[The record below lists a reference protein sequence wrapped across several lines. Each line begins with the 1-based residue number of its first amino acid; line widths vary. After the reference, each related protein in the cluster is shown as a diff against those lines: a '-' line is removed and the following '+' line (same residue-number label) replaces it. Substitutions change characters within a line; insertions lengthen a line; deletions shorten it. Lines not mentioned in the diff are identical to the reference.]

1 MRKIKYI
8 LPYIFT
14 LVLLSLTAC
23 RDDFPVDDF
32 VIGEGEALVDA
43 TVSFV
48 PFGDTELGSRASGD
62 AIRQIKTLYMLRYN
76 AEEELIACDKI
87 DKFSVVNDNNSRP
100 MGEAEGTVSAETN
113 TARATFTTPIP
124 FGRYYIYVVANIDI
138 DSEWGDVSN
147 YDTVDKLLEH
157 SVTWTND
164 VTRNNQMMG
173 YFSRTNSAKD
183 HRAPDMVT
191 VNAKNTQLKAWIKR
205 VASKVTVA
213 FDTRL
218 LKENIYIYLRSVSIR
233 DIPEEAYIGRDNT
246 PGEKGR
252 GISDKL
258 LDGETLYFGG
268 ASENDLFSDAKSH
281 FRKWKELTA
290 GDSIYGY
297 NSDKNGLPDEQTYN
311 TAKKRLAYEHGE
323 NVEALYFYENMQHEG
338 KSKKQD
344 ADDDLEIDFPE
355 PDQTKPG
362 TGWKDEKPYGTYVEV
377 EGYYVSED
385 SVRPGRGPIRY
396 RFMLGQD
403 TETDYNAAR
412 NRHYKLTLQFKGY
425 ANDYDWHIDYQE
437 EAKPGSV
444 APDTAYVSYF
454 YNQPHSYTVRST
466 PRPGYKL
473 VQVKAWILQN
483 EWRPDNA
490 EDTDERGYDY
500 YNKKAWRLQFNPDK
514 ETYEGGPYYTG
525 AMFDTEDG
533 DPDRKIN
540 HPNCEFGFLS
550 LRKVDA
556 RSYDFEE
563 EASQKGVRNLVDNAR
578 SYYFTAKEGD
588 TEGSD
593 GYRELG
599 HPGVAGNEF
608 PQEDTPES
616 GKVLGSELDGTYSV
630 HLEINKR
637 SHERN
642 YAVSVPIYTRPK
654 SLGVNWAVYTG
665 GNPYYEHSRKAYV
678 RTVMYFVPLD
688 ESQAAM
694 YPPYQDT
701 CYTTVMQVPRIDN
714 PRAIYRKHD
723 NREPFK
729 VQLMSSIV
737 RPMGDIK
744 YLPIVSHG
752 PWSAEIE
759 RDPYGLVRLTKGTQ
773 IVSGEGNRITGKTE
787 TEVTFTYT
795 PNRIVGKDQAIGAI
809 ITVRYNNNQCVHK
822 IIVRQG
828 YGPVQFSSGGLK
840 WLAYNVYSDTEL
852 TKSPLS
858 VGSFFRYNGNTRYPI
873 AEANNYRNE
882 DKNDP
887 AGSRFAHGGA
897 NPLPDDE
904 YIIINPPPAYSTRK
918 WTWENIFRTNS
929 NNIAYDKMFME
940 NNVLTK
946 NGYRLPTYEEVRKD
960 LLDNNDVQIAFGV
973 VYGDGARGVLNT
985 TEATNYRDVDNHG
998 TPSPKG
1004 VQGAVVYCLGH
1015 GDNIFFPFGAS
1026 GHARRI
1032 HIEYGIT
1039 DGKLSPRKGYGLLN
1053 YGDVT
1058 GRLGGDDNPQAA
1070 GSKGN
1075 THKTPVN
1082 DYRPLAYRLPDN
1094 IGAIYWICD
1103 PENINLGLDFN
1114 AANNQ
1119 VSNFEYTTL
1128 FGRVKTTDPLTGS
1141 DALPIR
1147 PVMN

>member
-8 LPYIFT
+8 FSFIFT
-14 LVLLSLTAC
+14 FVLLSLTAC
-23 RDDFPVDDF
+23 RDDFPVGDF
-32 VIGEGEALVDA
+32 VIGEGEAFVEA
-43 TVSFV
+43 TVNFV

-62 AIRQIKTLYMLRYN
+62 AIREIKTLYVLRYN
-76 AEEELIACDKI
+76 AEEELIACDRI
-87 DKFSVVNDNNSRP
+87 DNFNVVNDNNSRP

-113 TARATFTTPIP
+113 TARATFNIQIP
-124 FGRYYIYVVANIDI
+124 FGRYYMYAVANIDI
-138 DSEWGDVSN
+138 DSEWGDKSN
-147 YDTVDKLLEH
+147 YDTVDKLLDH
-157 SVTWTND
+157 SVTWTDD
-164 VTRNNQMMG
+164 VTLNNQMMG
-173 YFSRTNSAKD
+173 YFSRTNSARD
-183 HRAPDMVT
+183 HRAPDMVV

-213 FDTRL
+213 FDTRQ

-233 DIPEEAYIGRDNT
+233 DIPEKAYIGRDNT

-252 GISDKL
+252 EISDSL

-268 ASENDLFSDAKSH
+268 ATENDLFSDAKAH

-297 NSDKNGLPDEQTYN
+297 NSDKCGLPDEQTCN

-323 NVEALYFYENMQHEG
+323 NVESLYFYENMQHEG

-344 ADDDLEIDFPE
+344 ADNDLEIDFPE

-385 SVRPGRGPIRY
+385 SVRPGSGPIRY

-403 TETDYNAAR
+403 TEKDYNAAR

-437 EAKPGSV
+437 EAKPGSY

-454 YNQPHSYTVRST
+454 YNQVHSYTVRST

-483 EWRPDNA
+483 EWRPDDA
-490 EDTDERGYDY
+490 EGTDERGFDF
-500 YNKKAWRLQFNPDK
+500 YNKKAWRLQFNPNE
-514 ETYEGGPYYTG
+514 ETYGGGPYYSNPI
-525 AMFDTEDG
+525 FDTAPD

-550 LRKVDA
+550 LRQVSA
-556 RSYDFEE
+556 RSLDFQEK
-563 EASQKGVRNLVDNAR
+563 ASADGVRNLVKYAR
-578 SYYFTAKEGD
+578 EYYFTEHMGD
-588 TEGSD
+588 TEGSN

-599 HPGVAGNEF
+599 HPGVPGQEF
-608 PQEDTPES
+608 PQEPTSEY
-616 GKVLGSELDGTYSV
+616 GKTLGSELDGTYSV
-630 HLEINKR
+630 HLEINKH
-637 SHERN
+637 SGERN
-642 YAVSVPIYTRPK
+642 YAVSVPVFTRPK
-654 SLGVNWAVYTG
+654 TLGVNWAVYTG
-665 GNPYYEHSRKAYV
+665 GNPFYEHYRKAYV

-688 ESQAAM
+688 ESQSDR
-694 YPPYQDT
+694 YPAYQDT

-714 PRAIYRKHD
+714 PRAIYRTHD
-723 NREPFK
+723 SREPFR
-729 VQLMSSIV
+729 VQLMATRV
-737 RPMGDIK
+737 NVAVGEK
-744 YLPIVSHG
+744 YYPIVSHG

-773 IVSGEGNRITGKTE
+773 IVAGEGNRITGKTE

-795 PNRIVGKDQAIGAI
+795 PNRTVGADQAIGAI

-828 YGPVQFSSGGLK
+828 YGPVQFFYGGLK
-840 WLAYNVYSDTEL
+840 WLSYNVYSDTEL

-858 VGSFFRYNGNTRYPI
+858 VGSLFRYNSNTRYPI
-873 AEANNYRNE
+873 AEKNCYRT
-882 DKNDP
+882 DAD
-887 AGSRFAHGGA
+887 GRFAHGGE
-897 NPLPDDE
+897 NPTATDTFIIVNPPSE
-904 YIIINPPPAYSTRK
+904 YITRE
-918 WTWENIFRTNS
+918 WTWDNIFRANS
-929 NNIAYDKMFME
+929 IGINYRNMFHD
-940 NNVLTK
+940 NNVLSK
-946 NGYRLPTYEEVRKD
+946 NGYRLPTYDEVKRD
-960 LLDNNDVQIAFGV
+960 ILENDDVQIAFGV
-973 VYGDGARGVLNT
+973 VYGDGARGVLST
-985 TEATNYRDVDNHG
+985 SEATNFRDVDNHG
-998 TPSPKG
+998 TTSPKG
-1004 VQGAVVYCLGH
+1004 VMGGVVYCLGH
-1015 GDNIFFPFGAS
+1015 GDNVFFPFGAS

-1032 HIEYGIT
+1032 HYEYGVT
-1039 DGKLSPRKGYGLLN
+1039 NGKLSGRYGHGLLN

-1058 GRLGGDDNPQAA
+1058 GRLGGDNTAAAA

-1075 THKTPVN
+1075 TYNTPVN
-1082 DYRPLAYRLPDN
+1082 DYRPLAYRLPDYQ
-1094 IGAIYWICD
+1094 GAIYWICD
-1103 PENINLGLDFN
+1103 PANVNLGLDFN
-1114 AANNQ
+1114 ANNNQ
-1119 VSNFEYTTL
+1119 VSNFEALTL
-1128 FGRVKTTDPLTGS
+1128 FGKDKDDPDSGS

-1147 PVMN
+1147 PVMD